1 MEELPVELKTK
12 IFEFLDTKSLKYAAL
27 VSKNWRQIADDSV
40 QWKKTTISIRDETD
54 ADKIFMARS
63 RRIENV
69 NVKECEEESLNLI
82 LASVAGLPNLKQIL
96 GLADKY
102 LMDVDENVLS
112 EIVQKVEKGDFFNN
126 TIITPDQADVIIEKL
141 KEKFMI
147 DLVVKNQDL
156 TSVDASS
163 LCKALNNVTALWL
176 SDYPRVNTLTN
187 MQLQSFFSTMAN
199 STSVKELL
207 LHDIDISQIAPHTLA
222 YALSNVEEFVIWG
235 TNKSSEKYDL
245 SRSQIRAL
253 LLVLSKNESRLTRML
268 LPNTEMIH
276 VELIILAEG
285 LASLSEVNLYQDMIS
300 GIQASAL
307 FHVLSSKTTLKALRI
322 FNIDLSNVDPSN
334 MAKSLRYV
342 QELKLVNCHL
352 TRDQVTE
359 IFRVLCEGN
368 TVKVLYIGGSD
379 LSILDP
385 ELLANLATKLESITF
400 RDNELTTD
408 HLIFIMRNCAEA
420 ESKLGKLRI
429 VDTRLDDVQ
438 GELLARG
445 IANIQEVELESCSLR
460 VVQVEKILAYLSHE
474 EAKTIELL
482 IVNDD
487 LDITQ
492 NILEDA
498 MELFH
503 VNLNI

>member
-1 MEELPVELKTK
+1 MRRSSGRGSGARLLANDVV
-12 IFEFLDTKSLKYAAL
+12 A
-27 VSKNWRQIADDSV
+27 
-40 QWKKTTISIRDETD
+40 TD
-54 ADKIFMARS
+54 
-63 RRIENV
+63 
-69 NVKECEEESLNLI
+69 
-82 LASVAGLPNLKQIL
+82 
-96 GLADKY
+96 
-102 LMDVDENVLS
+102 
-112 EIVQKVEKGDFFNN
+112 
-126 TIITPDQADVIIEKL
+126 
-141 KEKFMI
+141 
-147 DLVVKNQDL
+147 
-156 TSVDASS
+156 
-163 LCKALNNVTALWL
+163 
-176 SDYPRVNTLTN
+176 
-187 MQLQSFFSTMAN
+187 
-199 STSVKELL
+199 
-207 LHDIDISQIAPHTLA
+207 
-222 YALSNVEEFVIWG
+222 
-235 TNKSSEKYDL
+235 
-245 SRSQIRAL
+245 
-253 LLVLSKNESRLTRML
+253 
-268 LPNTEMIH
+268 
-276 VELIILAEG
+276 
-285 LASLSEVNLYQDMIS
+285 
-300 GIQASAL
+300 L